1 MVNTTRLALFLFTNG
16 SKPHAADS
24 CNFKTRPNDAS
35 RENQGR
41 WTVVDDFADILV
53 VIYFCDRSFSKWT
66 VHKQPQG
73 SHLSKIHSWVHLNV
87 KFRINMFIRVF
98 LKDFESISWYFSTSL
113 RHFQLPS
120 FFQFLLHFKLSRT
133 IALNNFSLG
142 FWFEVF
148 CKAELSFGLF
158 WIIFWISD
166 KHKQHLLIRANL
178 NTSQW

>member
-73 SHLSKIHSWVHLNV
+73 TFIEDTQLGASECQISYKYV
-87 KFRINMFIRVF
+87 IRVF

-113 RHFQLPS
+113 HHFQLPS
-120 FFQFLLHFKLSRT
+120 FFQFLLHFKLFRT

-142 FWFEVF
+142 SMLLLLVWSILQSRALFWFV
-148 CKAELSFGLF
+148 LDY
-158 WIIFWISD
+158 I
-166 KHKQHLLIRANL
+166 L
-178 NTSQW
+178 NKWQTQTTFINSRKP

>member
-1 MVNTTRLALFLFTNG
+1 MINTTRLALFLFTNG

-87 KFRINMFIRVF
+87 KFHINMFIRVF

-113 RHFQLPS
+113 HHFQLPS

-142 FWFEVF
+142 SMLLLLVWSILQSRALFWFV
-148 CKAELSFGLF
+148 LDY
-158 WIIFWISD
+158 I
-166 KHKQHLLIRANL
+166 L
-178 NTSQW
+178 NKWQTQTTFINSRKP